1 MDVDPMEFVEQEDE
15 EDAAAKEQDAKKSR
29 LNAMIAITVALL
41 AGFMAICNIKGGNI
55 AQQMEHAQAKS
66 IDYWAWY
73 QARKIRADVAA
84 ATADQ
89 ARTMAGA
96 YAGTTRGAFLT
107 QAAKYDAEAK
117 RQGTE
122 MKETQAMAE
131 ARDKEYE
138 ALNVHDDQFDVS
150 EAFLALA
157 ISLMALT
164 SLTQK
169 RWLYFVALVPTAVGL
184 FMGLAGLFEWPIDPG
199 ALTKPLS

>member
-15 EDAAAKEQDAKKSR
+15 GDAAANEQDARKSR

-41 AGFMAICNIKGGNI
+41 AGFMAICSIKGGNI
-55 AQQMEHAQAKS
+55 AQQMQQAQAKS

-73 QARKIRADVAA
+73 QARKIRTDIAE

-89 ARTMAGA
+89 MRALASAYTGSTRAVFSKLAEKHSAEAARQTSEMKG
-96 YAGTTRGAFLT
+96 T
-107 QAAKYDAEAK
+107 QADAKS
-117 RQGTE
+117 Q
-122 MKETQAMAE
+122 
-131 ARDKEYE
+131 DKLYE

-157 ISLMALT
+157 ISLMAVT

-184 FMGLAGLFEWPIDPG
+184 FMGLAGLFDWPIDPG
-199 ALTKPLS
+199 ALTKFLS